1 MKMFIEC
8 AVEQTIIPRTINPAP
23 NIAIYRLPK
32 RSDKAPTNGHTA
44 AKASRLARTNQVHLS
59 APPKS
64 P

>member
-8 AVEQTIIPRTINPAP
+8 AVEQTIIPMTIRPAP
-23 NIAIYRLPK
+23 KMAMYLLPNK
-32 RSDKAPTNGHTA
+32 SDKAPTNGQTA
-44 AKASRLARTNQVHLS
+44 AKASKLDNTNQVHLS